1 MKWITR
7 ERLRIDRTASAW
19 LIQRFVDPQ
28 AEFLFVP
35 GGDVMARAAA
45 EDAIPY
51 HVSEAELGKRGGR
64 TGFDAILD
72 RYGLD
77 DPALHMLAK
86 IVRGADRADREAR
99 APEADGLWAVSHGFF
114 LLDLPDAASLARQA
128 PVFDALYAYCQ
139 DKVARASG

>member
-19 LIQRFVDPQ
+19 LIRRFVDPA
-28 AEFLFVP
+28 AEFLYVP
-35 GGDVMARAAA
+35 REAVMTRAEA
-45 EDAIPY
+45 EGAIPF

-72 RYGLD
+72 KYAID
-77 DPALHMLAK
+77 DPALTMLAK
-86 IVRGADRADREAR
+86 IVRGADRADREER

-114 LLDLPDAASLARQA
+114 LLDLPDAESLARQT
-128 PVFDALYAYCQ
+128 PVFDALYTYCQ
-139 DKVARASG
+139 DKLARASG

>member
-1 MKWITR
+1 VKWITR

-19 LIQRFVDPQ
+19 LIQRFVDPA
-28 AEFLFVP
+28 AEFLYVP
-35 GGDVMARAAA
+35 REAVMTRAAA
-45 EDAIPY
+45 EGAIPF

-72 RYGLD
+72 TYGLA
-77 DPALHMLAK
+77 DPALHLLAK
-86 IVRGADRADREAR
+86 IVRGADRADREER

-114 LLDLPDAASLARQA
+114 LLGLPDGESLARQA

-139 DKVARASG
+139 EKVAKSSG